1 MPEIYNDSKNL
12 PSQMPEGLVH
22 HITERGNV
30 RPNDTSLVWVSC
42 EGENPADRENIRAI
56 NYYPQMGFPSYYF
69 PFTNVEGYIPPLVA
83 VQFDVQ
89 SKQFLFIYLGIFL
102 WKLYVFQLVL

>member
-1 MPEIYNDSKNL
+1 
-12 PSQMPEGLVH
+12 MPEGLVH

-69 PFTNVEGYIPPLVA
+69 PFTNVDGYIPPLVA

-89 SKQFLFIYLGIFL
+89 SKNFFI
-102 WKLYVFQLVL
+102 